1 VWRVAERPHRAGGP
15 KPAPGARPPA
25 TREQPPDH
33 RLTALQ
39 RAAGNRAVTRLTG
52 TASPADLTRLPVQ
65 RHSSWEHTLLG
76 DTPPRTLG
84 AAAVSNASRKHVLAD
99 LWDRMRFF
107 QADPRLNPTA
117 RFPDVRWVQLRAS
130 GLWVSNGELNGLGD
144 YLPDPAAYDT
154 LPAEQLIPVLQRM
167 RSGIL
172 GVAAAEFGL
181 HSHDMA
187 GMAEHWMPGAAGE
200 VKALDAATAG
210 LGTNRYAGLLS
221 RNACHFAPF
230 SWDRWALYHNE
241 AAEEAVAHFHA
252 GAARTPLNTV
262 DTSVEEHQR
271 QAVLKNGYADH
282 FLQDS
287 FAAGHLVNKTQVMQ
301 WFVDY
306 LNGMNWLDRP
316 WVGMPSGDVMARM
329 GSAQQL
335 GIAGQ
340 NRYGHGPASATSRED
355 RGFGTVAIDPQ
366 TAQERSSRD
375 GRVAGSGV
383 SGTGAERERNY
394 QAYLK
399 FLNSAFLQMSA
410 GAVHDYFN
418 LHGLTV
424 INGEGT
430 RMQVG
435 GDDTLLSKSSEVGA
449 EVAGRAAEESRTAI
463 DDLLRTGSTTHTTD
477 AIFRL
482 VPQQVAVAVA
492 GGGEQVLSLAQF
504 QADVVRPLCF
514 STLFPELVDGLK
526 GTAIRMFGSEM
537 VDGGTSVDS
546 GVPAPVSLGP
556 GDFPASGGD
565 RYG

>member
-1 VWRVAERPHRAGGP
+1 V
-15 KPAPGARPPA
+15 
-25 TREQPPDH
+25 
-33 RLTALQ
+33 ALQ
-39 RAAGNRAVTRLTG
+39 RAAGNRAVARLAKPG
-52 TASPADLTRLPVQ
+52 SAAEVARLPVQ

-84 AAAVSNASRKHVLAD
+84 TAAVSNASRGHVLAD
-99 LWDRMRFF
+99 LWMRMRFF
-107 QADPRLNPTA
+107 QTDPRLNPTA

-144 YLPDPAAYDT
+144 YLPDPNAYDT
-154 LPAEQLIPVLQRM
+154 LPADQLIPVLQRM

-172 GVAAAEFGL
+172 AVAADEFGL
-181 HSHDMA
+181 HGHDMA

-241 AAEEAVAHFHA
+241 AAAAAVEHFRA

-271 QAVLKNGYADH
+271 QAVLRNGYADH

-287 FAAGHLVNKTQVMQ
+287 FAAGHLVNKTLVMQ

-316 WVGMPSGDVMARM
+316 WVGMPGGDVMARM
-329 GSAQQL
+329 GSAQQR

-340 NRYGHGPASATSRED
+340 SRYGHGPTSRSSWED
-355 RGFGTVAIDPQ
+355 RDFGTTATDPQ
-366 TAQERSSRD
+366 TAQERVSRA

-424 INGEGT
+424 INGAGV
-430 RMQVG
+430 RMRVG
-435 GDDTLLSKSSEVGA
+435 GDDTLLSGSSEVGA
-449 EVAGRAAEESRTAI
+449 ELAGRAAEESRTAI
-463 DDLLRTGSTTHTTD
+463 DDLLRTGSTAHTTD
-477 AIFRL
+477 TIFQL
-482 VPQQVAVAVA
+482 VPQRVAMAVA
-492 GGGEQVLSLAQF
+492 GGGERILSLAEF

-514 STLFPELVDGLK
+514 LVLFPDLVDGLK

-537 VDGGTSVDS
+537 VEGGISVDS
-546 GVPAPVSLGP
+546 GVPPPVSLGP
-556 GDFPASGGD
+556 GDFPAPDGS

>member
-1 VWRVAERPHRAGGP
+1 V
-15 KPAPGARPPA
+15 
-25 TREQPPDH
+25 
-33 RLTALQ
+33 ALQ
-39 RAAGNRAVTRLTG
+39 RAAGNRAVARLAKPG
-52 TASPADLTRLPVQ
+52 PAAESAAELARLPVQ

-84 AAAVSNASRKHVLAD
+84 AATVSNASRGHVLAD
-99 LWDRMRFF
+99 LWMRMRFF
-107 QADPRLNPTA
+107 QTDPRLNPTG

-144 YLPDPAAYDT
+144 YLPDPNAYDT
-154 LPAEQLIPVLQRM
+154 MPAERLIPVLQRM

-172 GVAAAEFGL
+172 GVAADEFGL
-181 HSHDMA
+181 PGHDMA

-241 AAEEAVAHFHA
+241 AADAAVAHFRA
-252 GAARTPLNTV
+252 GTARTPLNTV

-287 FAAGHLVNKTQVMQ
+287 FAAGHLVNKTLVMQ

-316 WVGMPSGDVMARM
+316 WVGMPGADVMARM
-329 GSAQQL
+329 GSARQR
-335 GIAGQ
+335 GIAGRD
-340 NRYGHGPASATSRED
+340 RYGHGPTSRSSWED
-355 RGFGTVAIDPQ
+355 RDFGTAATDPQ
-366 TAQERSSRD
+366 TAQERSSRA

-410 GAVHDYFN
+410 GAVHDFFN
-418 LHGLTV
+418 RHGLTV
-424 INGEGT
+424 INGVGA
-430 RMQVG
+430 RMRVG
-435 GDDTLLSKSSEVGA
+435 GDDTLLSGSSEVGA
-449 EVAGRAAEESRTAI
+449 ELAGRAAEESRTAI
-463 DDLLRTGSTTHTTD
+463 DDLLRTGSTPHTTD
-477 AIFRL
+477 SIFQL
-482 VPQQVAVAVA
+482 VPQQVAVARVS
-492 GGGEQVLSLAQF
+492 GGEEILSLAQF
-504 QADVVRPLCF
+504 QVDVVRPLCF
-514 STLFPELVDGLK
+514 STLFPELVDGLT
-526 GTAIRMFGSEM
+526 GAAVRMFGSEM
-537 VDGGTSVDS
+537 VEGGVSVDS
-546 GVPAPVSLGP
+546 GVPPPVSLGP
-556 GDFPASGGD
+556 GDFPASDGS